1 MKWKIAWHLEAI
13 LFCLTQLI
21 PSIHKRRIHFET
33 LACWFFR
40 MYLGGTRSVSKWPS
54 KKSYVLAFC
63 PTRLFSKQSGPPRG
77 SFQQNRPKST
87 LKNQGPCFC
96 CPLHNPMDLAD
107 FDEMFISNHVQPPS
121 FLAPD
126 ANHCTAFTA
135 LAISPALSGG
145 ADGAIAAALV
155 ARAFFFL
162 AMAVRHNLCRKT
174 ENCDALLP
182 LLKKQSADTLQ
193 HVHILDFIG
202 SVYSINLKSVQL
214 AGNLK
219 IDHWEN
225 LPLLIKSYQNH
236 IFSGVK
242 LSWFHQSCSSCRALL
257 PVGACCDSRCPVA
270 SLVFRVFYCWEPNG
284 YLSSLIWL
292 QNGKFVKNQR
302 FRQSE
307 RNTCLEESVW
317 NLPPSNPT

>member
-1 MKWKIAWHLEAI
+1 MKTWTAKPVDTTTAKQITVNQDSMASRGHSDYSVWLNWFPAFTKWLVGLARFPWDVHL
-13 LFCLTQLI
+13 Q
-21 PSIHKRRIHFET
+21 P
-33 LACWFFR
+33 
-40 MYLGGTRSVSKWPS
+40 
-54 KKSYVLAFC
+54 C
-63 PTRLFSKQSGPPRG
+63 PT
-77 SFQQNRPKST
+77 
-87 LKNQGPCFC
+87 
-96 CPLHNPMDLAD
+96 
-107 FDEMFISNHVQPPS
+107 VQPPS

-162 AMAVRHNLCRKT
+162 AMAVCHNLCRKT

-193 HVHILDFIG
+193 HVHILDLIG